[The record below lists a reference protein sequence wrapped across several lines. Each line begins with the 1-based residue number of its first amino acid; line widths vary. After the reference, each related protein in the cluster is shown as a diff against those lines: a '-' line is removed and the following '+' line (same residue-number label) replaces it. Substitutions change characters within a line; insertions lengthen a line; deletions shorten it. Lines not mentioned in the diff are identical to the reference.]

1 MPTSPTLELRRYS
14 RLKNLRERAERQGAA
29 LQFWAR
35 TASLA
40 VISCFFSLISRWDAS
55 LLFVLAGLVLFQL
68 VGLIQF
74 LLVRRRTGPWWI
86 GYLVGTLD
94 IILLTILLVTP
105 NPFSAEVVPAAMQL
119 REGSFKFLLIFV
131 CLGALTLSTRLALYL
146 GALAALTWAI
156 GVGWV
161 IFHPGTVIPAT
172 NLYSLP
178 MTERLRLYLN
188 PNFVDTFAQAT
199 NVLVV
204 LIIGAIMALVVSRS
218 RRLSEDYVKAERAR
232 ANLARHFSPNVV
244 DQLATDDEP
253 FGPVRRQN
261 IAVLFADIVG
271 FTHYSED
278 HPAEA
283 VFELLRQFHRRM
295 EQVIFD
301 HHGTVDNYIGD
312 CIMATFGVPQASHD
326 DATRAIQCA
335 EAMIAAL
342 EDWNVQR
349 VSRGYPPLD
358 VRIGAQYGAVVIGAV
373 GSERNLSF
381 AVVGDTVNVASR
393 LQSLCREVQA
403 NICFGSRLI
412 EAAKAESPATQL
424 NARDHGPVS
433 IRGRDEPVHVWVEH
447 RAENQGPVAVS
458 A

>member
-1 MPTSPTLELRRYS
+1 MSTAPTLELRRYS
-14 RLKNLRERAERQGAA
+14 RLKNLRARAERQGAA

-74 LLVRRRTGPWWI
+74 LFARRRTARWWI
-86 GYLVGTLD
+86 GYLAGTLD
-94 IILLTILLVTP
+94 IILLTVLLITP
-105 NPFSAEVVPAAMQL
+105 NPFSLEVAPAAMQL
-119 REGSFKFLLIFV
+119 REGSFKYLLIFV

-161 IFHPGTVIPAT
+161 ISHPGTVIPAT

-178 MTERLRLYLN
+178 MTERLNLYLN

-204 LIIGAIMALVVSRS
+204 LIIGAIMALVVFRS
-218 RRLSEDYVKAERAR
+218 RHLSEDYVKAERAR

-253 FGPVRRQN
+253 FGPVRRQD

-295 EQVIFD
+295 EQVVFD
-301 HHGTVDNYIGD
+301 HRGTVDNYIGD
-312 CIMATFGVPQASHD
+312 CTMATFGVPQASHD

-335 EAMIAAL
+335 EAMVAAL

-349 VSRGYPPLD
+349 VSRG
-358 VRIGAQYGAVVIGAV
+358 
-373 GSERNLSF
+373 
-381 AVVGDTVNVASR
+381 
-393 LQSLCREVQA
+393 
-403 NICFGSRLI
+403 
-412 EAAKAESPATQL
+412 
-424 NARDHGPVS
+424 
-433 IRGRDEPVHVWVEH
+433 
-447 RAENQGPVAVS
+447 
-458 A
+458 

>member
-1 MPTSPTLELRRYS
+1 M
-14 RLKNLRERAERQGAA
+14 
-29 LQFWAR
+29 
-35 TASLA
+35 
-40 VISCFFSLISRWDAS
+40 
-55 LLFVLAGLVLFQL
+55 
-68 VGLIQF
+68 
-74 LLVRRRTGPWWI
+74 
-86 GYLVGTLD
+86 
-94 IILLTILLVTP
+94 
-105 NPFSAEVVPAAMQL
+105 
-119 REGSFKFLLIFV
+119 
-131 CLGALTLSTRLALYL
+131 ALYL

-161 IFHPGTVIPAT
+161 IYHPGTVIPAT

-178 MTERLRLYLN
+178 MTERLNLYLN

-204 LIIGAIMALVVSRS
+204 LIIGAIMALVVFRS
-218 RRLSEDYVKAERAR
+218 RHLSEDYVKAERAR

-253 FGPVRRQN
+253 FGPVRRQD

-295 EQVIFD
+295 EQVVFD

-335 EAMIAAL
+335 EAMVAAL

-393 LQSLCREVQA
+393 LQSLCRELRA
-403 NICFGSRLI
+403 NICFGSGLI
-412 EAAKAESPATQL
+412 DAAKAESPTTQL

-433 IRGRDEPVHVWVEH
+433 IRGRDEPVHVWIEH
-447 RAENQGPVAVS
+447 RAENQGAVS

>member
-1 MPTSPTLELRRYS
+1 MPTAPTLELRRYS

-55 LLFVLAGLVLFQL
+55 LLFVLAGLALFQL

-74 LLVRRRTGPWWI
+74 RFARRRNAPWWI

-94 IILLTILLVTP
+94 IILLTVLLVTP
-105 NPFSAEVVPAAMQL
+105 NPFSREVAPAAMQL

-146 GALAALTWAI
+146 GALAALTWTI

-161 IFHPGTVIPAT
+161 VFHAGTVIPAT

-178 MTERLRLYLN
+178 MTERLNLYLN

-218 RRLSEDYVKAERAR
+218 RHLSEDYVKAERAR

-244 DQLATDDEP
+244 DQLASDDEP
-253 FGPVRRQN
+253 FGPVRRQD

-295 EQVIFD
+295 EQVVFD

-326 DATRAIQCA
+326 DATGPSG
-335 EAMIAAL
+335 AL
-342 EDWNVQR
+342 KR
-349 VSRGYPPLD
+349 
-358 VRIGAQYGAVVIGAV
+358 
-373 GSERNLSF
+373 
-381 AVVGDTVNVASR
+381 
-393 LQSLCREVQA
+393 
-403 NICFGSRLI
+403 
-412 EAAKAESPATQL
+412 
-424 NARDHGPVS
+424 
-433 IRGRDEPVHVWVEH
+433 
-447 RAENQGPVAVS
+447 
-458 A
+458 